1 MLGER
6 SRRGFTLIELMIVV
20 AIIGI
25 LAAIA
30 IPQYQAYIYRAKR
43 SEAMGML
50 SAIKVAQETHRATKD
65 CYVPVLRNPPGAAE
79 ATRRDWVFGPLLPNA
94 PCDNPAPRSFEDIAV
109 VPAASQ
115 TYYSYGCTS
124 QFAGIVPGSSEEYA
138 CSMIGDLDGDGGESE
153 IVFCTDNDENGS
165 CIASITGAL
174 SSFPME
180 PVRVNSPAW

>member
-1 MLGER
+1 MGER

-50 SAIKVAQETHRATKD
+50 GAIKVAQETHRATKD
-65 CYVPVLRNPPGAAE
+65 CYVPITRNPPGTAE
-79 ATRRDWVFGPLLPNA
+79 PTRRDWVFGTLNPNL
-94 PCDNPAPRSFEDIAV
+94 PCDDVTPRSFEDIAV

-124 QFAGIVPGSSEEYA
+124 HFAGLAPGSAEDYS
-138 CSMIGDLDGDGGESE
+138 CSMIGDLDGDGAESE
-153 IVFCTDNDENGS
+153 IVYCTDNDNDGT
-165 CIASITGAL
+165 CIASITGAV